1 MRSDLQFISLLADSA
16 GTAFENA
23 KLYEQSNLM
32 INELRL
38 INEIT
43 KQLNQSLRL
52 NEIFNS
58 ASSEI
63 LSIFGADYS
72 CILQNSK
79 ESDQLIVQATNL
91 PAMFHETFT
100 LRPRFLRSDLFV

>member
-1 MRSDLQFISLLADSA
+1 MKFKNDLIDASDLQFISLLADSA
-16 GTAFENA
+16 GSAFENA
-23 KLYEQSNLM
+23 KLYEQSNFM

-72 CILQNSK
+72 CILQTDK
-79 ESDQLIVQATNL
+79 ESEI
-91 PAMFHETFT
+91 
-100 LRPRFLRSDLFV
+100 

>member
-1 MRSDLQFISLLADSA
+1 
-16 GTAFENA
+16 
-23 KLYEQSNLM
+23 M

-63 LSIFGADYS
+63 LSIFGADFS
-72 CILQNSK
+72 CILQIAK
-79 ESDQLIVQATNL
+79 DSDQLIVQGTNL

-100 LRPRFLRSDLFV
+100 LDQGFSG